1 MGFLNFLFWAT
12 VLYYVLS
19 YVLFV
24 CLMLAFTGMYR
35 YEEAPIPWRY
45 WKVVAIPYV
54 GFWFL
59 LVLLLGD
66 LVRHMENEESR
77 YREHGSEDG
86 NDDSQKS

>member
-1 MGFLNFLFWAT
+1 MGFLNFMFWAT

-19 YVLFV
+19 YVFFV
-24 CLMLAFTGMYR
+24 CLMLCFSGMYR
-35 YEEAPIPWRY
+35 YEEAPVPWRY

-54 GFWFL
+54 GFWCL
-59 LVLLLGD
+59 LTLLLGD

-86 NDDSQKS
+86 NDDSQKG